1 MIEVKSAAFSFDKFS
16 VPHFSYTEAEG
27 DDVELKLNFK
37 PKGIYHENTGV
48 FEVIIEFTATNNS
61 KNVVNVKSVSI
72 FKFDNQIS
80 FSDIPNYFYKN
91 SLAIAFPY
99 VRAFVSNLTLQSNTG
114 VIMLGLINFT
124 NMEEFF
130 IKNTIAVSE

>member
-1 MIEVKSAAFSFDKFS
+1 M
-16 VPHFSYTEAEG
+16 
-27 DDVELKLNFK
+27 N
-37 PKGIYHENTGV
+37 
-48 FEVIIEFTATNNS
+48 EVIIEFIATSNS

-80 FSDIPNYFYKN
+80 FSEIPNYFYKN

-130 IKNTIAVSE
+130 IKNTIAVSK